1 MRPML
6 KSLKRALYFPKEYRR
21 RFFGYLALGLT
32 PLLIITLATN
42 LYFLQLQ
49 MADSAKIV
57 HSASTQACSQISS
70 LYDMSINLAQNT
82 CVHTNL
88 QDGVLSTYG
97 KSNDY
102 QVLNR
107 NFLKLQALVNSY
119 TLFDELMDVRFY
131 LPTDL
136 AVPNGS
142 TLMYPDKIEQEAW
155 YAEYLVGGNILRWYL
170 ADRVQDSGAQDV
182 LCAVRPIQDPMNYS
196 CIVGYLRVDV
206 RLDKVQEI
214 ISDSCIMDDTSCFL
228 VDRDQG
234 VIWHAGPMPPER
246 FCEADGVKTAFDSVG
261 PEYVRVGAQRY
272 LISRHSVPSSTMA
285 LVYLVPQMSLTKD
298 LLMNC
303 MLQIVLFLLELVLVT
318 LITAVFSSSLLSS
331 RNNQLRLL
339 NYQINPHFLYN
350 TLDMINWQAINQNM
364 PDIYRPIQA
373 LSRFYKITLNH
384 GSDFI
389 RVADE
394 VEHIRLYIE
403 LQNIRFKNGISYR
416 IEADPGIRDCFILHM
431 VLQPLVENSVLH
443 GILEKDSQSGSI
455 LVSAREESGQLVFVI
470 ADDGVGMDGTA
481 AKELLRGSSSVGYG
495 LSNIQQRIH
504 LYYGKRFGLSID
516 STPGKGTT
524 VWVTMPCIRQEPQ
537 HREL

>member
-1 MRPML
+1 
-6 KSLKRALYFPKEYRR
+6 
-21 RFFGYLALGLT
+21 
-32 PLLIITLATN
+32 
-42 LYFLQLQ
+42 

-57 HSASTQACSQISS
+57 HSASTQARSQISS

-107 NFLKLQALVNSY
+107 NFLKPQALVNSD

-170 ADRVQDSGAQDV
+170 ADRVQGSGAQDV
-182 LCAVRPIQDPMNYS
+182 LCAV
-196 CIVGYLRVDV
+196 
-206 RLDKVQEI
+206 
-214 ISDSCIMDDTSCFL
+214 
-228 VDRDQG
+228 
-234 VIWHAGPMPPER
+234 
-246 FCEADGVKTAFDSVG
+246 
-261 PEYVRVGAQRY
+261 
-272 LISRHSVPSSTMA
+272 
-285 LVYLVPQMSLTKD
+285 
-298 LLMNC
+298 
-303 MLQIVLFLLELVLVT
+303 
-318 LITAVFSSSLLSS
+318 
-331 RNNQLRLL
+331 
-339 NYQINPHFLYN
+339 
-350 TLDMINWQAINQNM
+350 
-364 PDIYRPIQA
+364 RPIQA

-394 VEHIRLYIE
+394 VEHIR
-403 LQNIRFKNGISYR
+403 
-416 IEADPGIRDCFILHM
+416 DCFI
-431 VLQPLVENSVLH
+431 LQPLVENSVLH
-443 GILEKDSQSGSI
+443 DIREKDSQSS
-455 LVSAREESGQLVFVI
+455 
-470 ADDGVGMDGTA
+470 
-481 AKELLRGSSSVGYG
+481 SSSVGYG

-504 LYYGKRFGLSID
+504 LYCGKRFGLSID

-524 VWVTMPCIRQEPQ
+524 VRVTMPCIRQEPQ